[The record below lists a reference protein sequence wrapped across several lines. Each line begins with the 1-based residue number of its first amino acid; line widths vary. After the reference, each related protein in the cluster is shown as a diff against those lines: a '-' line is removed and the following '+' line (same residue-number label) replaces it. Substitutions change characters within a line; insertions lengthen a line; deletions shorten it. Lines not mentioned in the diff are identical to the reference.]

1 MFACNRC
8 SKRTFLPS
16 RRMSRT
22 LCPQKALKLT
32 ASVSSFFQTD
42 DRRLDHCRNAGNREY
57 RVRILYQRWPFHV
70 AAAGL
75 LDCLGDDDD
84 LARAGVATQKRD
96 AATNRTGN
104 RTSGAGRK
112 SRTAIANRA

>member
-1 MFACNRC
+1 MSKSPRTVRTRHSQMFACNRY
-8 SKRTFLPS
+8 S
-16 RRMSRT
+16 RRTSRRFRKT
-22 LCPQKALKLT
+22 SRILCLPKAWKWT
-32 ASVSSFFQTD
+32 DSVSSFFQTD

-84 LARAGVATQKRD
+84 FARARAATQERD
-96 AATNRTGN
+96 AAANRTG
-104 RTSGAGRK
+104 
-112 SRTAIANRA
+112 